1 MAAVDGDVV
10 LKVTLNADDAIKV
23 ANELQDDVENIITAS
38 KDNNVLKPFSDQLK
52 EVLKRSENV
61 KTQLTSMTER
71 LQAIQGQMNTMRS
84 NAGPNPQ
91 YEALQQQ
98 LNETTVKLG
107 SARDK
112 AEQFRREMAALSQT
126 KVTSLEFKTLESELS
141 TVETHFNILNDSME
155 NFLKRGGSKESPL
168 FKSMQKD
175 ADILSQQIDDILQK
189 VVDFPAD
196 KVEIAGTDSEEYKE
210 LAENL
215 QDQEEFIQHYEQD
228 IADFSQ
234 TLQDMRRLGLDKAD
248 VTKTDE
254 YRQLASEFN
263 EVKTNAKAMTS
274 TLDRV
279 NGEMLQLSTSANQT
293 NYAAERSAR
302 ILHNLAIVGRAVS
315 GTFNLLTR
323 SVNWTLGLF
332 KKFVN
337 TTSQVVSNLAKMASS
352 GIIGGI
358 KRLGSAIANLNKHG
372 NKNNDVFKKAFRM
385 LLRYGLG
392 VRSFYFLFR
401 KLRKALTEGIGELS
415 KAYEPLNSS
424 MSNIKTALMDLRNS
438 FAAAFAP
445 IIQYVEPILTKFIMM
460 ISEAVTKVGMLIAAL
475 TGKQYAKL
483 ATTYQDY
490 AKSLDKSTKSS
501 SKNKKATEEQEEA
514 AKELQRTLA
523 GFDDV
528 EILHEDKD
536 KNNKSSTPDTD
547 TDEEIPTLANIP
559 VDDSINDFV
568 KRLLD
573 AWKNADFYEFGRIL
587 GEKIRDALNS
597 IPWDAIKEGA
607 RKVAK
612 SIATFLNG
620 FLETPGLFDAI
631 GKTLAE
637 ALNTAF
643 EFLLQFAKSF
653 HFDALGEA
661 VGTTIKSALDNI
673 DWPII
678 YDTFKYWGWGLAEA
692 LNRFLETPGLFSS
705 LGTTLANAINAIF
718 TGLYNFIITYNAGSI
733 GGAIATFL
741 NNALGNIDW
750 PLIQATLSTLGEKLA
765 TEIKTFIE
773 QANWEGPGGVGETIG
788 NLFNT
793 AVGFVFKFAE
803 KDPFNGLGEK
813 VAGALNTAMA
823 TAKSGWILLKQT
835 IRRLFISA
843 LKELY
848 NFSETF
854 DFEGLGDEVSNTIKQ
869 ALSDDELWEQA
880 CKTLYSW
887 FHNIVKFL
895 RRALPSE
902 AQWKKLGERIAQL
915 LDAVPWG
922 EVLELCLNALKD
934 AFFGFFQGL
943 GSTVAGKIV
952 LGLIMFHVTTTMIIP
967 FVNSIVTAFG
977 GPTVGAA
984 LAGAIGSAVNGG
996 AAQAAA
1002 GLSANSSGFLAL
1014 AGKFSAILAG
1024 LFIGFKLTNGD
1035 VSAMDNWQDVNTLIA
1050 DTSKALDAL
1059 GQQGTIT
1066 SEQMQTVYST
1076 LGQVQTQGLT
1086 TQESVMVLAEAF
1098 AQTGISG
1105 DALRTIS
1112 KELGLGLSEVA
1123 VITDTMS
1130 FSYDTLKSKLADVA
1144 EASGFTDA
1152 QFAELSAEIDRNKEA
1167 GLSSQE
1173 WYNLIITKL
1182 TDMGVSTDDATAI
1195 IKKCF
1200 PQINTEFQNT
1210 SKAATEMH
1218 DTVSK
1223 SAVETTDMTVTGVT
1237 DSTDALNDALSEI
1250 NKESNKNLEDINSS
1264 VTTNISD
1271 AKDTAIKDT
1280 KTMNTDM
1287 TKQYSSLSGSG
1298 NKEFGNLNSNV
1309 KSKLE
1314 DIKRDANTKT
1324 SELANQLHQ
1333 RYTTIGNTL
1342 PNHFKNIGRDI
1353 GTHFEAVPGNV
1364 LSAMNLPSI
1373 VMTFRDAMN
1382 GMVNVSINTA
1392 SQIRSTFSSGDW
1404 PSVGRNI
1411 CQGIYDGIRWGW
1423 DWLTGTARALAEN
1436 MLSEAKWA
1444 LGIASPSKEFMWV
1457 AKMITAGLA
1466 EGIENTEDTA
1476 LDSVNDL
1483 AKSIVDEAETANPVL
1498 DFGISFE
1505 DVLTNFSDSVSTEFE
1520 NLITKLEAMAD
1531 NFAVTL
1537 PSVVSG
1543 RVVPYQSSVSQN
1555 REQSFIDELLNELDY
1570 INMHQLTADDI
1581 ESVMERTVRG
1591 YVESIGFYIGDEDLA
1606 RHVNKGNVKLSRRFN
1621 V

>member
-1 MAAVDGDVV
+1 MAATTDVV
-10 LKVTLNADDAIKV
+10 LTAGLDASDAIERSE
-23 ANELQDDVENIITAS
+23 ELSADIRDIFDRQTGRESPAFKSLLTQMDKAMS
-38 KDNNVLKPFSDQLK
+38 KSEQLK
-52 EVLKRSENV
+52 SQMAELANKQVM
-61 KTQLTSMTER
+61 TS
-71 LQAIQGQMNTMRS
+71 
-84 NAGPNPQ
+84 Q
-91 YEALQQQ
+91 YEALDTQYTKESKKLADLEAKMERYKEIGGNVHSKAFRGMEYDADRARERLEELEQQ
-98 LNETTVKLG
+98 L
-107 SARDK
+107 
-112 AEQFRREMAALSQT
+112 T
-126 KVTSLEFKTLESELS
+126 KLESEGKAFQLGS
-141 TVETHFNILNDSME
+141 ETDQY
-155 NFLKRGGSKESPL
+155 
-168 FKSMQKD
+168 KSMAEDLNNVNNQMAQYIVR
-175 ADILSQQIDDILQK
+175 ADGTAAASQRTIT
-189 VVDFPAD
+189 V
-196 KVEIAGTDSEEYKE
+196 GRG
-210 LAENL
+210 LATT
-215 QDQEEFIQHYEQD
+215 F
-228 IADFSQ
+228 
-234 TLQDMRRLGLDKAD
+234 T
-248 VTKTDE
+248 
-254 YRQLASEFN
+254 QLAGVIKRVITLLWNVAKS
-263 EVKTNAKAMTS
+263 TAKATS
-274 TLDRV
+274 
-279 NGEMLQLSTSANQT
+279 NFIKM
-293 NYAAERSAR
+293 
-302 ILHNLAIVGRAVS
+302 VS
-315 GTFNLLTR
+315 
-323 SVNWTLGLF
+323 
-332 KKFVN
+332 
-337 TTSQVVSNLAKMASS
+337 SS
-352 GIIGGI
+352 IIGGI
-358 KRLGSAIANLNKHG
+358 KKLGSAIAGLNKHG
-372 NKNNDVFKKAFRM
+372 NKNNDIFKKAFRM
-385 LLRYGLG
+385 ILRYGLG

-415 KAYEPLNSS
+415 KAYEPLNAS
-424 MSNIKTALMDLRNS
+424 MSNIKTALKELQNS

-445 IIQYVEPILTKFIMM
+445 IIQAVEPALTKFISMV
-460 ISEAVTKVGMLIAAL
+460 SEAVTKVGMLIAAL

-536 KNNKSSTPDTD
+536 KSKKKKKDD
-547 TDEEIPTLANIP
+547 DDEEIPTLADVP

-568 KRLLD
+568 KRLLE
-573 AWKNADFYEFGRIL
+573 AWKNADFYEFGRIF
-587 GEKIRDALNS
+587 GEKLRDALNS
-597 IPWDAIKEGA
+597 IPWDAIKETV
-607 RKVAK
+607 RKIAK

-620 FLETPGLFDAI
+620 FLETPGLFEAI

-643 EFLLQFAKSF
+643 EYLLQFAKSF
-653 HFDALGEA
+653 HFDSLGEA

-673 DWPII
+673 DWSVI
-678 YDTFKYWGWGLAEA
+678 YETFRYWGYGLAEA

-718 TGLYNFIITYNAGSI
+718 IGLYSFIISYNAGSI
-733 GGAIATFL
+733 GSAIATFL
-741 NNALGNIDW
+741 NNALGSLDW
-750 PLIQATLSTLGEKLA
+750 SLIQATLSTLGEKLA

-773 QANWEGPGGVGETIG
+773 QANWTGEGGVGETIG

-793 AVGFVFKFAE
+793 AAKFVFNFAKE
-803 KDPFNGLGEK
+803 DPFNGLGEK

-823 TAKSGWILLKQT
+823 TAHSGWILLKQT
-835 IRRLFISA
+835 IRRLFIRA

-895 RRALPSE
+895 RKALPSE
-902 AQWKKLGERIAQL
+902 AQWKLLGERIAQL
-915 LDAVPWG
+915 LDAVPWK
-922 EVLELCLNALKD
+922 EVLDLCLNALKD

-943 GSTVAGKIV
+943 GTTTAGKV
-952 LGLIMFHVTTTMIIP
+952 LIGFIAFQVTTKMILP
-967 FVNSIVTAFG
+967 FVNSILVAFG
-977 GPTVGAA
+977 APTVGQM
-984 LAGAIGSAVNGG
+984 LGGAIAGAVNGG
-996 AAQAAA
+996 AANAA
-1002 GLSANSSGFLAL
+1002 GSLSASSPGFLAL

-1035 VSAMDNWQDVNTLIA
+1035 VSEMDNWQELNVLID

-1066 SEQMQTVYST
+1066 SGQMQTVYSA
-1076 LGQVQTQGLT
+1076 LGQVQQNGLT
-1086 TQESVMVLAEAF
+1086 TQEAVMVLGEAF

-1105 DALRTIS
+1105 DTLRTVS
-1112 KELGLGLSEVA
+1112 EELGLGLSEVA

-1130 FSYDTLKSKLADVA
+1130 LSYDTLKEKLLGVA
-1144 EASGFTDA
+1144 QEGNLTGE
-1152 QFAELSAEIDRNKEA
+1152 QFASLSAEIDRNKNA

-1173 WYNLIITKL
+1173 WYDLVITKL
-1182 TDMGVSTDDATAI
+1182 TSMGLSTEEATAVMDR
-1195 IKKCF
+1195 CF
-1200 PQINTEFQNT
+1200 PQINKQFQTT
-1210 SKAATEMH
+1210 SSVATETQQAVSESSEQIV
-1218 DTVSK
+1218 DT
-1223 SAVETTDMTVTGVT
+1223 TTTGVT
-1237 DSTDALNDALSEI
+1237 DSTQIMNDALDEI
-1250 NKESNKNLEDINSS
+1250 NKESNKNLEDINSG

-1287 TKQYSSLSGSG
+1287 TKQYSSLSSSG
-1298 NKEFGNLNSNV
+1298 DKEFGNLNSNV
-1309 KSKLE
+1309 KSKLD

-1342 PNHFKNIGRDI
+1342 PNHFKNIGSDI
-1353 GTHFEAVPGNV
+1353 GTHFQTVPSSV

-1373 VMTFRDAMN
+1373 VTTFRDGMN
-1382 GMVNVSINTA
+1382 GMVNVSTNTA
-1392 SQIRSTFSSGDW
+1392 SQIHSAFSSRDW
-1404 PSVGRNI
+1404 NSIGRNV
-1411 CQGIYDGIRWGW
+1411 CEGIYNGLQWGW
-1423 DWLTGTARALAEN
+1423 GWLTGTARRLAED
-1436 MLSEAKWA
+1436 MLAEAKWV

-1498 DFGISFE
+1498 DFGISFD
-1505 DVLTNFSDSVSTEFE
+1505 DVLSNFSDSVSTEFE

-1543 RVVPYQSSVSQN
+1543 RVVPYQSSISQN

-1570 INMHQLTADDI
+1570 INMHQLSADDI

>member
-1 MAAVDGDVV
+1 MAATTDIV
-10 LKVTLNADDAIKV
+10 LTAGIDASDAI
-23 ANELQDDVENIITAS
+23 E
-38 KDNNVLKPFSDQLK
+38 
-52 EVLKRSENV
+52 RSEELSADIRDIFDRQTG
-61 KTQLTSMTER
+61 KESPAFKSLLTQMDKAISKSEQIKSQMAELANKQVMTS
-71 LQAIQGQMNTMRS
+71 
-84 NAGPNPQ
+84 Q
-91 YEALQQQ
+91 YEALDTQYTKESKKLADLEAKMERYKEIGGNVHSKAFRGMEYDADRARERLEELEQQ
-98 LNETTVKLG
+98 L
-107 SARDK
+107 
-112 AEQFRREMAALSQT
+112 T
-126 KVTSLEFKTLESELS
+126 KLESEGKAFQLGS
-141 TVETHFNILNDSME
+141 ETDQYRIM
-155 NFLKRGGSKESPL
+155 
-168 FKSMQKD
+168 
-175 ADILSQQIDDILQK
+175 
-189 VVDFPAD
+189 
-196 KVEIAGTDSEEYKE
+196 
-210 LAENL
+210 AEDL
-215 QDQEEFIQHYEQD
+215 
-228 IADFSQ
+228 
-234 TLQDMRRLGLDKAD
+234 
-248 VTKTDE
+248 
-254 YRQLASEFN
+254 N
-263 EVKTNAKAMTS
+263 EVNNQMAQYIVRADGTYTASQRTITVGRGLATTFNQLTGALRSVITLLWNVAKATAKATS
-274 TLDRV
+274 
-279 NGEMLQLSTSANQT
+279 NFIKM
-293 NYAAERSAR
+293 
-302 ILHNLAIVGRAVS
+302 VS
-315 GTFNLLTR
+315 
-323 SVNWTLGLF
+323 
-332 KKFVN
+332 
-337 TTSQVVSNLAKMASS
+337 SS
-352 GIIGGI
+352 IIGGI
-358 KRLGSAIANLNKHG
+358 KKLGSAIAGLNKHG
-372 NKNNDVFKKAFRM
+372 NKNNDIFKKAFRM
-385 LLRYGLG
+385 ILRYGLG

-401 KLRKALTEGIGELS
+401 KLRKALTEGIGELA
-415 KAYEPLNSS
+415 KAYEPLNASI
-424 MSNIKTALMDLRNS
+424 SNIKTALYDLKNS

-445 IIQYVEPILTKFIMM
+445 IIQAVEPALTKFIMM
-460 ISEAVTKVGMLIAAL
+460 VSEAVTKVGMLIAAL

-501 SKNKKATEEQEEA
+501 SKNTKATEEQEEA
-514 AKELQRTLA
+514 AKELQRTLT

-547 TDEEIPTLANIP
+547 TDEVLPTLADVP
-559 VDDSINDFV
+559 VDDSVNDFV
-568 KRLLD
+568 KRLLE
-573 AWKNADFYEFGRIL
+573 AWKNADFYEFGRAL
-587 GEKIRDALNS
+587 GEKIRDALNN
-597 IPWDAIKEGA
+597 IPWDAIKETL
-607 RKVAK
+607 RKIAK

-620 FLETPGLFDAI
+620 FLETPGLFEAV
-631 GKTLAE
+631 GKTLAQ
-637 ALNTAF
+637 ALNSAF

-673 DWPII
+673 DWSVI
-678 YDTFKYWGWGLAEA
+678 YETFRYWGYGLAEA

-718 TGLYNFIITYNAGSI
+718 IGLYSFIISYNAGSI

-773 QANWEGPGGVGETIG
+773 QANWTGEGGVGETIG

-793 AVGFVFKFAE
+793 AAKFVFNFTKE
-803 KDPFNGLGEK
+803 DPFNGLGEK

-823 TAKSGWILLKQT
+823 TAHSGWILLKQT

-895 RRALPSE
+895 KKALPSE
-902 AQWKKLGERIAQL
+902 AQWKLLGTRIAEL
-915 LDAVPWG
+915 LDAVPWE
-922 EVLELCLNALKD
+922 EVLDLCLNALKD

-1002 GLSANSSGFLAL
+1002 NMSANSSGFLAL
-1014 AGKFSAILAG
+1014 AGRFSAILAG

-1035 VSAMDNWQDVNTLIA
+1035 VSEMDNWQDVNMLIA
-1050 DTSKALDAL
+1050 DTSSALDAL
-1059 GQQGTIT
+1059 GEQGVIT
-1066 SEQMQTVYST
+1066 SEQMQTVYSA
-1076 LGQVQTQGLT
+1076 LGQVQQNGLT
-1086 TQESVMVLAEAF
+1086 TQEAVMILAGAF

-1105 DALRTIS
+1105 DALRAIS
-1112 KELGLGLSEVA
+1112 EELGLKLSEVA

-1144 EASGFTDA
+1144 EKSGLTTA
-1152 QFAELSAEIDRNKEA
+1152 QFAELSTEIDRNKEA

-1173 WYNLIITKL
+1173 WYDLIITKL

-1195 IKKCF
+1195 IKECF
-1200 PQINTEFQNT
+1200 PQINTEFENT

-1218 DTVSK
+1218 DTVSE
-1223 SAVETTDMTVTGVT
+1223 SAVETADITVTGVT
-1237 DSTDALNDALSEI
+1237 DSADALNDALGEI

-1264 VTTNISD
+1264 VTTNIED
-1271 AKDTAIKDT
+1271 AKDTAIEDT

-1287 TKQYSSLSGSG
+1287 TKQYSSLSSSG
-1298 NKEFGNLNSNV
+1298 NKEFGNLNSHV

-1353 GTHFEAVPGNV
+1353 GAHFQTVPSSV

-1373 VMTFRDAMN
+1373 VMTFRDGMN
-1382 GMVNVSINTA
+1382 GMVNASTNTV
-1392 SQIRSTFSSGDW
+1392 SQIRSAFSYGDW
-1404 PSVGRNI
+1404 SSIGRNI
-1411 CQGIYDGIRWGW
+1411 CDGIYEGIRWGW
-1423 DWLTGTARALAEN
+1423 DWLTSTARALAQN
-1436 MLSEAKWA
+1436 MLWEAEWA

-1466 EGIENTEDTA
+1466 KGIENTEDTA
-1476 LDSVNDL
+1476 IDSVNEL
-1483 AKSIVDEAETANPVL
+1483 AKSLVDEAETANPVL
-1498 DFGISFE
+1498 DFGISF
-1505 DVLTNFSDSVSTEFE
+1505 DDALSNFSDSVSTEFE

-1543 RVVPYQSSVSQN
+1543 RVVPYQSSISQN

>member
-1 MAAVDGDVV
+1 MAATTDVV
-10 LKVTLNADDAIKV
+10 LTAGLDASDAIERSE
-23 ANELQDDVENIITAS
+23 ELSADIRDIFDRQTGRESPAFKSLLRQMDQALSRSE
-38 KDNNVLKPFSDQLK
+38 QLK
-52 EVLKRSENV
+52 
-61 KTQLTSMTER
+61 
-71 LQAIQGQMNTMRS
+71 A
-84 NAGPNPQ
+84 
-91 YEALQQQ
+91 
-98 LNETTVKLG
+98 
-107 SARDK
+107 D
-112 AEQFRREMAALSQT
+112 
-126 KVTSLEFKTLESELS
+126 
-141 TVETHFNILNDSME
+141 ME
-155 NFLKRGGSKESPL
+155 
-168 FKSMQKD
+168 
-175 ADILSQQIDDILQK
+175 
-189 VVDFPAD
+189 
-196 KVEIAGTDSEEYKE
+196 E
-210 LAENL
+210 LAG
-215 QDQEEFIQHYEQD
+215 
-228 IADFSQ
+228 Q
-234 TLQDMRRLGLDKAD
+234 TFY
-248 VTKTDE
+248 TDE
-254 YRQLASEFN
+254 YQAVVNNMHQANAEYNKLAQARADMIANGQAFDVFGNEVDSFRQLGIEMENARTELRRYRAEQDAMIQNGTASYTGEETEEYQRLAEQLNNVNNQMAQYIVRADGTSAASQRTITVGRGLATTFN
-263 EVKTNAKAMTS
+263 QLTGALRSVITLLWNVAKATAKATS
-274 TLDRV
+274 NFIKMV
-279 NGEMLQLSTSANQT
+279 SS
-293 NYAAERSAR
+293 S
-302 ILHNLAIVGRAVS
+302 IV
-315 GTFNLLTR
+315 
-323 SVNWTLGLF
+323 
-332 KKFVN
+332 
-337 TTSQVVSNLAKMASS
+337 
-352 GIIGGI
+352 GGI
-358 KRLGSAIANLNKHG
+358 KKLGSAIAGLNKHG
-372 NKNNDVFKKAFRM
+372 NKNNDIFKKAFRM
-385 LLRYGLG
+385 ILRYGLG

-415 KAYEPLNSS
+415 KAYEPLNAS
-424 MSNIKTALMDLRNS
+424 MSNIKTALKELQNS

-445 IIQYVEPILTKFIMM
+445 IIQAVEPALTKFISMV
-460 ISEAVTKVGMLIAAL
+460 SEAVTKVGMLIAAL

-483 ATTYQDY
+483 ATAYQDY

-501 SKNKKATEEQEEA
+501 SKNTKATEEQEEA

-536 KNNKSSTPDTD
+536 KSNKSSTPDTD
-547 TDEEIPTLANIP
+547 TYEEIPTLANVP
-559 VDDSINDFV
+559 VDDAINDFV
-568 KRLLD
+568 KRLLE
-573 AWKNADFYEFGRIL
+573 AWKNADFYEFGRIF
-587 GEKIRDALNS
+587 GEKLRDALNS
-597 IPWDAIKEGA
+597 IPWDAIKETV
-607 RKVAK
+607 RKIAK
-612 SIATFLNG
+612 SIATLLNG
-620 FLETPGLFDAI
+620 FLETPGLFEAI

-643 EFLLQFAKSF
+643 EYLLQFAKSF
-653 HFDALGEA
+653 HFDSLGKA

-673 DWPII
+673 DWSVV
-678 YDTFKYWGWGLAEA
+678 YETFRYWGKGLAEA
-692 LNRFLETPGLFSS
+692 LNNFLQTPGLFES

-718 TGLYNFIITYNAGSI
+718 IGLYNFIISYNAGSI

-773 QANWEGPGGVGETIG
+773 QANWTGEGGVGETIG

-793 AVGFVFKFAE
+793 AAKFVFNFAKE
-803 KDPFNGLGEK
+803 DPFNGLGEK

-823 TAKSGWILLKQT
+823 TAHSGWILLKQT
-835 IRRLFISA
+835 IRRLFIRA

-854 DFEGLGDEVSNTIKQ
+854 DFEGLGEEVSNTIQQ
-869 ALSDDELWEQA
+869 ALSKEELWEQA

-895 RRALPSE
+895 RKALPSE
-902 AQWKKLGERIAQL
+902 AQWKLLGERIAQL
-915 LDAVPWG
+915 LDAVPWK
-922 EVLELCLNALKD
+922 EVLDLCLNALKD

-943 GSTVAGKIV
+943 GTTTAGKV
-952 LGLIMFHVTTTMIIP
+952 LIGFIAFQVTTKMILP
-967 FVNSIVTAFG
+967 FVNSILVAFG
-977 GPTVGAA
+977 APTVGQM
-984 LAGAIGSAVNGG
+984 LGGAIAGAVNGG
-996 AAQAAA
+996 AANAA
-1002 GLSANSSGFLAL
+1002 GSLSASSPGFLAL

-1035 VSAMDNWQDVNTLIA
+1035 VSEMDNWQELNVLID

-1066 SEQMQTVYST
+1066 SGQMQTVYSA
-1076 LGQVQTQGLT
+1076 LGQVQQNGLT
-1086 TQESVMVLAEAF
+1086 TQEAVMVLGEAF

-1105 DALRTIS
+1105 DTLRTVS
-1112 KELGLGLSEVA
+1112 EELGLGLSEVA

-1130 FSYDTLKSKLADVA
+1130 LSYDTLKEKLIGVA
-1144 EASGFTDA
+1144 QEGNLTAE
-1152 QFAELSAEIDRNKEA
+1152 QFASLSAEIDRNKNA

-1173 WYNLIITKL
+1173 WYDLVITKL
-1182 TDMGVSTDDATAI
+1182 TSMGLSTEEATAVMNR
-1195 IKKCF
+1195 CF
-1200 PQINTEFQNT
+1200 PQINKQFETT
-1210 SKAATEMH
+1210 SSVATE
-1218 DTVSK
+1218 TQQAVSE
-1223 SAVETTDMTVTGVT
+1223 SSEQIVNTTTTGVT
-1237 DSTDALNDALSEI
+1237 DSAQIMNDALGEI

-1287 TKQYSSLSGSG
+1287 TKQYSSLSSSG
-1298 NKEFGNLNSNV
+1298 DKEFGNLNSNV
-1309 KSKLE
+1309 KSKLD

-1342 PNHFKNIGRDI
+1342 PNHFKNIGKDI
-1353 GTHFEAVPGNV
+1353 GTHFETVPSSV

-1373 VMTFRDAMN
+1373 VTAFRDGMN
-1382 GMVNVSINTA
+1382 DIVNVSTSA
-1392 SQIRSTFSSGDW
+1392 VSQIRSTFSSGDW
-1404 PSVGRNI
+1404 WGVGHDI
-1411 CQGIYDGIRWGW
+1411 CQGIYNGLQWGW
-1423 DWLTGTARALAEN
+1423 GWLTGTARRLAED
-1436 MLSEAKWA
+1436 MLAEAKWA

-1457 AKMITAGLA
+1457 AKMITTGLA

-1476 LDSVNDL
+1476 IDSVNDL

-1498 DFGISFE
+1498 DFGINFD

-1543 RVVPYQSSVSQN
+1543 RVVPYQSSISQN

-1570 INMHQLTADDI
+1570 INMHQLSADDI